1 MTTNI
6 QLLAKFSMMMGYSP
20 SKLSVLKSAIFFETI
35 LEMAKEKVKYGLQ
48 NDREIVA
55 VLDRTEKKMKTVEV
69 FFFFFLFSLWVD
81 RLISLLKSTIILDI
95 MFFTATLFSE
105 ICSIIQIWK
114 TPRILLTLLQE

>member
-1 MTTNI
+1 
-6 QLLAKFSMMMGYSP
+6 MMMGYSP

-69 FFFFFLFSLWVD
+69 FFFFFS
-81 RLISLLKSTIILDI
+81 
-95 MFFTATLFSE
+95 
-105 ICSIIQIWK
+105 
-114 TPRILLTLLQE
+114 PYG

>member
-1 MTTNI
+1 
-6 QLLAKFSMMMGYSP
+6 MMMGYSP

-69 FFFFFLFSLWVD
+69 FFFFFS
-81 RLISLLKSTIILDI
+81 SYG
-95 MFFTATLFSE
+95 
-105 ICSIIQIWK
+105 
-114 TPRILLTLLQE
+114 

>member
-69 FFFFFLFSLWVD
+69 FFFSFLLMG
-81 RLISLLKSTIILDI
+81 R
-95 MFFTATLFSE
+95 
-105 ICSIIQIWK
+105 
-114 TPRILLTLLQE
+114 

>member
-6 QLLAKFSMMMGYSP
+6 QLLAKFSMMLGYSP

-69 FFFFFLFSLWVD
+69 FFFFLFSLWVD

>member
-6 QLLAKFSMMMGYSP
+6 QLHAKFSMMMGYSP

-69 FFFFFLFSLWVD
+69 FFFFLFSLWVD